1 MIQKKVYTVFIDTK
15 IDQQQNPGKFKIRL
29 NNWFMRN
36 NIKMNDNSTN
46 EWFISIKSLA
56 LHNSFSNISKGIND
70 TIILYVAKTANKPQL
85 NPNTNLKDY
94 NKHTF
99 TFPEG
104 NPNVQDL
111 EKKIN
116 VFLSQHNLQ
125 CVYESYD
132 SKFTFT
138 EIASS
143 NIKKSLYFGNAHMLF
158 GFKNNQYYHINNSN
172 KKTLRSDTNVN
183 LLADRL
189 IKFNIDS
196 TSDFRIK
203 NINFCN
209 HMNNEFFSDC
219 QMFHLQPVNVNS
231 YELIYYERSTEN
243 LIPIELH
250 KNNITDFTI
259 LTTNQDGTPIEGLS
273 DYIMVLDFVH
283 IKKWYFDYKIYKL
296 VHSIYLW
303 IANYLF
309 QRI

>member
-1 MIQKKVYTVFIDTK
+1 MIQKKVYTVYIDTK
-15 IDQQQNPGKFKIRL
+15 IDSQKNPSRFKIRL
-29 NNWFMRN
+29 NNWFMRS
-36 NIKMNDNSTN
+36 NIKNNDNSIN

-56 LHNSFSNISKGIND
+56 LLNSFSNISKGIND
-70 TIILYVAKTANKPQL
+70 TVVLYVAKDASKAELDINS
-85 NPNTNLKDY
+85 NIADY
-94 NKHTF
+94 NKHIF

-104 NPNVQDL
+104 NPNVNDL
-111 EKKIN
+111 QKKLN
-116 VFLSQHNLQ
+116 LFLIDHNLK
-125 CVYESYD
+125 CVYDSYD
-132 SKFTFT
+132 SKYTFT
-138 EIASS
+138 EIATSS
-143 NIKKSLYFGNAHMLF
+143 IKKSFYFQNTHSLL
-158 GFKNNQYYHINNSN
+158 GFKENQYYHINNN
-172 KKTLRSDTNVN
+172 TKKTLRSDNNVN

-189 IKFNIDS
+189 IKFHIDS

-203 NINFCN
+203 NTNFCN
-209 HMNNEFFSDC
+209 HMNNQLFSDC

-231 YELIYYERSTEN
+231 YALIFYERSTEN
-243 LIPIELH
+243 LIPIELL

-283 IKKWYFDYKIYKL
+283 IKKWHFEYKIYKL